1 MDIRPEEGYFCT
13 ELSRNLRTMKA
24 LELGPDWLA
33 AEMPPGYNTRLLE
46 IQRLSAELKMMGQF
60 GRLLW
65 TVGDELADAVREAFV
80 ALKFDVA
87 SAPAMP
93 TSSVT
98 VNLDSRRRLLLH
110 ISSSDAAIEK
120 KSPDLA
126 HLFRMLH
133 ELANDDDRI
142 VLVAN
147 TDPATPPAHR
157 RDAVDT
163 EAMKLLRRLGANLLL
178 APTLFAVWTLSLQDR
193 DRARA
198 SIERLHAQDGGI
210 FELR

>member
-1 MDIRPEEGYFCT
+1 M
-13 ELSRNLRTMKA
+13 MKA

-33 AEMPPGYNTRLLE
+33 AEMPPGYNTRMLE
-46 IQRLSAELKMMGQF
+46 IQRLSEELRTMGQF

-65 TVGDELADAVREAFV
+65 TTGDELADAVREAFV
-80 ALKFDVA
+80 ALKFDIA
-87 SAPAMP
+87 STPASP
-93 TSSVT
+93 ASSVT
-98 VNLDSRRRLLLH
+98 VNLDGRRRLLLH
-110 ISSSDAAIEK
+110 VSKSKGAIER

-126 HLFRMLH
+126 HVFQMLH

-147 TDPATPPAHR
+147 TDAATRPADRGSP
-157 RDAVDT
+157 VDDD
-163 EAMKLLRRLGANLLL
+163 AMKLLRRLGANLLL

-193 DRARA
+193 DRAR
-198 SIERLHAQDGGI
+198 SWIERLHAQDGGP

>member
-1 MDIRPEEGYFCT
+1 
-13 ELSRNLRTMKA
+13 MKA

-33 AEMPPGYNTRLLE
+33 AEMPPGYNTRMLE
-46 IQRLSAELKMMGQF
+46 IQRLSEELKMMGQF

-80 ALKFDVA
+80 ALKFEVA
-87 SAPAMP
+87 STPAMP
-93 TSSVT
+93 KSSVT
-98 VNLDSRRRLLLH
+98 VNLDGRRRLLLH
-110 ISSSDAAIEK
+110 VSQSGAAIEK

-126 HLFRMLH
+126 RLFQMLH
-133 ELANDDDRI
+133 EVANDDDRI

-147 TDPATPPAHR
+147 TDPATPPSR
-157 RDAVDT
+157 RGDGVDT
-163 EAMKLLRRLGANLLL
+163 DAMKLLRRLGANLLF

-198 SIERLHAQDGGI
+198 SIERLHAQDGGT